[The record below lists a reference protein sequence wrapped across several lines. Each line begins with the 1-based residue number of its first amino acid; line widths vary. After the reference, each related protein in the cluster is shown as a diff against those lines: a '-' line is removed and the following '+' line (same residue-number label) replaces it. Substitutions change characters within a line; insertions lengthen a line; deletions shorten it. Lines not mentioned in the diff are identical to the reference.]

1 MADNPSFEIPP
12 ELRDFAEK
20 NVEQARAAYGQ
31 FMDFMT
37 KAMTAWSDTPG
48 ADTMTGFKAVQDK
61 AVAFAKENSERSFA
75 LASDLAR
82 AKDIQEV
89 LTLQTRYAQTQQG
102 LPKTYPRAPM
112 PEASAAQQAAIR
124 SALAGLGVLGARE
137 AAE

>member
-1 MADNPSFEIPP
+1 MAEKPSFEIPA
-12 ELRDFAEK
+12 ELREFAEK

-37 KAMTAWSDTPG
+37 QAMGAWADSAG

-61 AVAFAKENSERSFA
+61 AIAFAKDNAERSFA

-89 LTLQTRYAQTQQG
+89 LTLQGRYAQTQMQTFG
-102 LPKTYPRAPM
+102 IQ
-112 PEASAAQQAAIR
+112 AQQIAWLMADAMR
-124 SALAGLGVLGARE
+124 DLQPKSKG
-137 AAE
+137 